1 MFFIVSA
8 VSSTFPTLMLLVKYH
23 DVVISEEEATPVEN
37 RSGVFVYDDWT
48 EPECLPLL
56 RIH

>member
-1 MFFIVSA
+1 LFFIVSA

-37 RSGVFVYDDWT
+37 RSGVFVYDD
-48 EPECLPLL
+48 
-56 RIH
+56 